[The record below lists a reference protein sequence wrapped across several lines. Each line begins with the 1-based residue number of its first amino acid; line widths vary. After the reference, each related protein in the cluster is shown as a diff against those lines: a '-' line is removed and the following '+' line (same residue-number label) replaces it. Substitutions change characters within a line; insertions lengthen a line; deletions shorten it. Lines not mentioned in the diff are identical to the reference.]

1 MFCTWQIRDKEK
13 QDKWWSLS
21 YSQVHKIIHQALHRD
36 GKVPRAWSGEWQGK
50 YPVSVHF
57 LKQHWWHAETC
68 DLIMRHA
75 EYIASE
81 SPETTFIFKE
91 WQNKRRVHKS
101 CELNLCWCMKLKKK
115 LRNRCQ
121 KTTGADWE
129 AIFRRRRHF
138 WHAPCWTQLFQR
150 VSSPLSAHFQWCS
163 KKIAAEKPDSKGGQN
178 SGKSGAITSCWKTI
192 MHTWVPDIAVTSL
205 SPLDILAES
214 NSNENMVW
222 FWTFMSKISVT
233 GLRL

>member
-1 MFCTWQIRDKEK
+1 MIIIIFSSAQDHTPGFASWWQSSKSLIRWVARQISGLGTLFEA
-13 QDKWWSLS
+13 
-21 YSQVHKIIHQALHRD
+21 ALMTCRNLRLD
-36 GKVPRAWSGEWQGK
+36 N
-50 YPVSVHF
+50 
-57 LKQHWWHAETC
+57 ETC
-68 DLIMRHA
+68 WIHSVGISWNNV
-75 EYIASE
+75 YIHKNDK
-81 SPETTFIFKE
+81 IKE
-91 WQNKRRVHKS
+91 GCKS

-129 AIFRRRRHF
+129 AIFCRRRHF
-138 WHAPCWTQLFQR
+138 WHAPCWTPLFQR
-150 VSSPLSAHFQWCS
+150 VSSPLSAHFQWCW

-192 MHTWVPDIAVTSL
+192 MHTWVPAIAVTSL